1 MTSEAIKEALNKYL
15 NGVLQTAEM
24 NNWKVSPEYHA
35 LDDWFSSAYPSMHK
49 AWRTAGPD
57 KLGDVIGKSFET
69 PLMTDPELYDFAD
82 KNEVKLFYQFDGF
95 GVFAH
100 PSKQEAHKDILAG
113 LCRLMTKISNE
124 KFRVPIVVK
133 QEIMVL

>member
-1 MTSEAIKEALNKYL
+1 
-15 NGVLQTAEM
+15 
-24 NNWKVSPEYHA
+24 
-35 LDDWFSSAYPSMHK
+35 MHK
-49 AWRTAGPD
+49 AWEAAGPSNLAY
-57 KLGDVIGKSFET
+57 KIGLNFET
-69 PLMTDPELYDFAD
+69 PLMTDPKLYDFAE
-82 KNEVKLFYQFDGF
+82 KNGAKLFYQFDGF

-100 PSKQEAHKDILAG
+100 PGKKAALKKVLAC